1 MRIWHKLMQ
10 ISVNKA
16 SPGHDSCQR
25 WSGTSGR
32 CLSCLCLLTCRTA
45 SFFSSS
51 FPFQTRNRDIK
62 EVFSSQRFA
71 KTFILLEKPRT
82 KRSECR
88 SSPSPPGFQNG
99 LLLFQ
104 PGIECRISRRK
115 STSCHSS
122 PTVSLTESLCLRSF
136 FGILCEC

>member
-1 MRIWHKLMQ
+1 MRIWHKLMP

-32 CLSCLCLLTCRTA
+32 CLSCLCLLTCRTT
-45 SFFSSS
+45 SFFFFFLFL
-51 FPFQTRNRDIK
+51 FPLQREIRG
-62 EVFSSQRFA
+62 VSSSQRFA
-71 KTFILLEKPRT
+71 KIFILVRKPRIQ
-82 KRSECR
+82 RSAPR
-88 SSPSPPGFQNG
+88 SSPPLGFQNG